1 MTSSV
6 VRQQQS
12 SAMTTTSPS
21 KLYLGMDPGK
31 QGAAV
36 LLRGDGSLA
45 SSTKLPHTGKD
56 LDLRAL
62 SDWLESACCD
72 EGCSSDS
79 ISAVVEALG
88 SRPAP
93 KMGASSAITMGKN
106 WGRLDGWLSG
116 LGCRYDIVQP
126 KRWQSEVCPG
136 SGDPKPRSI
145 AACKR
150 LVPALDL
157 TPGRKTKPDDGLADA
172 CNIAEYCRRTLGRSD
187 Q

>member
-36 LLRGDGSLA
+36 LLRGDGSLV

-62 SDWLESACCD
+62 SGWLESACWD

-93 KMGASSAITMGKN
+93 KTT
-106 WGRLDGWLSG
+106 GRVAVRVG
-116 LGCRYDIVQP
+116 V
-126 KRWQSEVCPG
+126 
-136 SGDPKPRSI
+136 SI
-145 AACKR
+145 R
-150 LVPALDL
+150 HRPA
-157 TPGRKTKPDDGLADA
+157 
-172 CNIAEYCRRTLGRSD
+172 
-187 Q
+187 